1 MFFCSPFLGLMFQY
15 PNVVQNSRRI
25 MADHNT
31 KAIAARVPM
40 AEYIKVITAATD
52 LKLSVSEYLIM
63 KLNAPDRFAIQAE
76 LTATKSELAYA
87 RDELDKIQKYNLNGV
102 DSECQTELD
111 NFRKLATKMYEEL
124 ERSKRANGYDS
135 PVPNSYMSAVERF
148 MKATKLKG

>member
-1 MFFCSPFLGLMFQY
+1 
-15 PNVVQNSRRI
+15 

-40 AEYIKVITAATD
+40 AEYIRVITAATD

-63 KLNAPDRFAIQAE
+63 KLNGPDRFAEMMEELSAAKSEIAE
-76 LTATKSELAYA
+76 LLS
-87 RDELDKIQKYNLNGV
+87 ELDKTAKSNLSGV
-102 DSECQTELD
+102 DSDCQTELAE
-111 NFRKLATKMYEEL
+111 FKKLATRMYADL
-124 ERSKRANGYDS
+124 ERSKRDNGYDS